1 VIVPRPFLALVIGV
15 AAAPTLALAGCGGGE
30 VITAP
35 TAKPATSGAPTA
47 QAGAPSA
54 PGASAGVDGGAAP
67 SPTAGMP
74 PLPKREFQER
84 DFAESDVNR
93 DPFRSFAADLAQ
105 QNKKVLAIQRKV
117 LVDRYS
123 LEELKLVGLVTANPS
138 RALLIDPTGF
148 GWIAKVGDFVGKP
161 ELVHSG
167 GPSGADVPIN
177 WRLDR
182 IRPNTSDVVFIRED
196 PSHPEIPPTTR
207 VIALRTIEEIAVSG
221 KGQGVTAI
229 DGRPVVPR

>member
-1 VIVPRPFLALVIGV
+1 VIRPSRSHALKLVALFAGV
-15 AAAPTLALAGCGGGE
+15 AAGAALAGCGGGD
-30 VITAP
+30 VVTAP
-35 TAKPATSGAPTA
+35 TAKPATSGAPA
-47 QAGAPSA
+47 PQAGAPPA
-54 PGASAGVDGGAAP
+54 AGGVDGGAPP

-105 QNKKVLAIQRKV
+105 QSKKTLAIQRKV
-117 LVDRYS
+117 LVDRYA

-177 WRLDR
+177 WRVDR
-182 IRPNTSDVVFIRED
+182 IRANTSDVVFIRED

-207 VIALRTIEEIAVSG
+207 VIALRTIEDIAASG
-221 KGQGVTAI
+221 KGLGVTAI
-229 DGRPVVPR
+229 DGRPVQPR

>member
-1 VIVPRPFLALVIGV
+1 MRALRSLTLVARVALVTGV
-15 AAAPTLALAGCGGGE
+15 AAAPPLALAGCGGSD
-30 VITAP
+30 VVTAP
-35 TAKPATSGAPTA
+35 TSTAAASAAPSPKAAA
-47 QAGAPSA
+47 QAAT
-54 PGASAGVDGGAAP
+54 DGGAAP

-105 QNKKVLAIQRKV
+105 QNKRVLAIQRKV

-167 GPSGADVPIN
+167 GPSGSDVPIN
-177 WRLDR
+177 WRVDR

-207 VIALRTIEEIAVSG
+207 VIALRTIEDIAATG
-221 KGQGVTAI
+221 KGLGVTAI
-229 DGRPVVPR
+229 DGRPVQPR